1 MIFPGPPGWLPHTS
15 SRPWGS
21 SQLVLL
27 WDFSWDG
34 ECSLGL
40 HCPLHLS
47 PSVGKNLQ
55 QHKLGRAPLF
65 FSTTHRITSP
75 DCAITVF
82 LSRLLVLW
90 LNFCTAL
97 RPQTTCCQEAI
108 PLPKTHPSRRRVLSP
123 SLPWEEEDTHKR
135 ADQRID
141 SPLLMNGPLLVFWLT
156 QRCAARSA
164 SH

>member
-1 MIFPGPPGWLPHTS
+1 LVQYEYTATIAQLHRAADGDILTTRGVDHSELID
-15 SRPWGS
+15 SR
-21 SQLVLL
+21 
-27 WDFSWDG
+27 
-34 ECSLGL
+34 ETITIA
-40 HCPLHLS
+40 HLS
-47 PSVGKNLQ
+47 
-55 QHKLGRAPLF
+55 
-65 FSTTHRITSP
+65 SP
-75 DCAITVF
+75 EGSPMSESLA
-82 LSRLLVLW
+82 RLLVLW

-156 QRCAARSA
+156 QRCEARSA